1 MFGGNTKFDNK
12 LMSVFEPQTK
22 IIGKGKASVRDFAT
36 LAAHINGGPIM
47 KLATPGG
54 EDLRRS

>member
-12 LMSVFEPQTK
+12 LASVFEPQTE
-22 IIGKGKASVRDFAT
+22 IIRKGKTSVRDFAT
-36 LAAHINGGPIM
+36 LAAHINGRPIM
-47 KLATPGG
+47 KQATPGG